1 MVLLAGLAS
10 RVTYV
15 FNFEL
20 IATQLLVPDNTQ
32 NANLHLAL
40 LHLSFKFLGPK
51 MMTPMRYVLL
61 SLGILVRFEL
71 LRSCP
76 FIDRSQ

>member
-1 MVLLAGLAS
+1 MYLAS

-15 FNFEL
+15 FEL
-20 IATQLLVPDNTQ
+20 IATQLLVPDNTPD
-32 NANLHLAL
+32 ANLHLAL
-40 LHLSFKFLGPK
+40 LHLSFEFLGPK